1 MGYKDNKVKLYT
13 SQSKIVLDILKEEHL
28 FVRREFIEK
37 KYGEVSN
44 IFLEAYDWYSYKA
57 KDIVKKPQGAGYP
70 VWAFTEAEY
79 AGYYPG
85 SYLITLEVPIKE
97 IIFFRME
104 DWNKILNLSY
114 LAKDEKDQEKFNI
127 KIKDYNISNES
138 DAFTK
143 PFYPHIKS
151 EIIKSWDNLFT
162 KGNLLNENNLC
173 KVPLQASL
181 WEIRREWIIEIKEC

>member
-13 SQSKIVLDILKEEHL
+13 SQSKIVVDILKEEEHL

-162 KGNLLNENNLC
+162 K
-173 KVPLQASL
+173 
-181 WEIRREWIIEIKEC
+181 